1 MVFVHQHV
9 LLLINE
15 ITKVLVICATMQLV
29 TVIYAMNREMNATLV
44 VVDIS
49 YYQLMYVH
57 LLVILTIMM

>member
-1 MVFVHQHV
+1 MLVKLV